1 MLLKELPSKMPD
13 IPILLILI
21 IGIAIVFDYTN
32 GVHDSANAIATIVS
46 TKVVSPVQAVTMAAV
61 LNLIGAF
68 IGTHVASTIGTG
80 IVNPEVIAGCRPLI
94 LAALLGA
101 ILWNLITWYLGL
113 PSSSSHALIGGLIG
127 AAVAYKGWDSLQFSS
142 IAEKVI
148 IPLFFSPLA
157 GFIGGYLLMLA
168 LAWITCKLNP
178 RKMNRMFRR
187 LQVIAS
193 AFMALSHGSNDGQ
206 KTMGII
212 TLALFLFNMIP
223 TIEVPFWVKLIC
235 ALAMAIGTANGGWKI
250 IKTMG
255 KKIFK
260 MEPIHGFAAETSSSL
275 VIVAASVLGAPIST
289 THVFSSSI
297 LGVGSSKRFSAVK
310 WGVAGQMVVAWVLTL
325 PASAVVGAI
334 CFYVIQLFIG

>member
-1 MLLKELPSKMPD
+1 MPD
-13 IPILLILI
+13 IPVLLVLI
-21 IGIAIVFDYTN
+21 IVIAIVFDYTN

-46 TKVVSPVQAVTMAAV
+46 TKVVSPLQAVTMAAA
-61 LNLIGAF
+61 LNFVGAF
-68 IGTHVASTIGTG
+68 VGTHVASTIGKG
-80 IVNPEVIAGCRPLI
+80 IVNPEIIAGCQTII

-101 ILWNLITWYLGL
+101 ILWNLITWYFGL

-127 AAVAYKGWDSLQFSS
+127 AAIAYKGWDTLQFGS
-142 IAEKVI
+142 ILDKVI

-178 RKMNRMFRR
+178 RKMNKMFRR

-193 AFMALSHGSNDGQ
+193 GFMALSHGSNDGQ

-212 TLALFLFNMIP
+212 TLALFLFNKIP
-223 TIEVPFWVKLIC
+223 TIEVPFWVKVIC

-275 VIVAASVLGAPIST
+275 VIISASLMGAPIST

-297 LGVGSSKRFSAVK
+297 LGVGSSKRFTAVR
-310 WGVAGQMVVAWVLTL
+310 WGVAGQMVIAWVLTL
-325 PASAVVGAI
+325 PASAIVGMI
-334 CFYVIQLFIG
+334 CFYIVNTFLG

>member
-1 MLLKELPSKMPD
+1 MLD
-13 IPILLILI
+13 IPVLLILI
-21 IGIAIVFDYTN
+21 ILIAIVFDYTN

-46 TKVVSPVQAVTMAAV
+46 TKVISPKQAVIMAAV
-61 LNLIGAF
+61 LNLVGAF
-68 IGTHVASTIGTG
+68 IGTHVASTIGKG
-80 IVNPEVIAGCRPLI
+80 IVNPEIIFGCKTII
-94 LAALLGA
+94 LAALMGA
-101 ILWNLITWYLGL
+101 IFWNLITWYLGL

-127 AAVAYKGWDSLQFSS
+127 SAIAYKGWNTLQYHS
-142 IAEKVI
+142 IIDKVI
-148 IPLFFSPLA
+148 VPLFLSPAL
-157 GFIGGYLLMLA
+157 GFIGGYILMLA
-168 LAWITCKLNP
+168 LAWLTFKLNP
-178 RKMNRMFRR
+178 RKMNRLFKR
-187 LQVIAS
+187 LQVLAS

-212 TLALFLFNMIP
+212 TLALFLFKQIP
-223 TIEVPFWVKLIC
+223 TIDVPLWVKLLC
-235 ALAMAIGTANGGWKI
+235 ALAMAFGTANGGWKI

-275 VIVAASVLGAPIST
+275 VIMAASIFGAPIST

-325 PASAVVGAI
+325 PASALVGMI
-334 CFYVIQLFIG
+334 CFNFIQLFAS